1 MCHDMEFNIAI
12 SAQLRK
18 IVHPACTL
26 LASHEN
32 LMLLVTRTQ
41 LAHCLFAIADN
52 LIKFFKCVLCW
63 NST

>member
-1 MCHDMEFNIAI
+1 MCHDLEFNKAI
-12 SAQLRK
+12 SAQLGK

-41 LAHCLFAIADN
+41 LAYCLFAIAAT
-52 LIKFFKCVLCW
+52 LIKSFLNV
-63 NST
+63 S